1 MYTLSEPCFETFLV
15 QDTRDER
22 TVACSS
28 RETQLLQRWEL
39 NVTITIAASPPPH
52 YRHCRAAC
60 ARDVAQRSKDR
71 QTVDRL
77 TDRQP
82 GMLTELKALER
93 QYNVVCHLSAGRS
106 RYQTADNSDFVN
118 GR

>member
-1 MYTLSEPCFETFLV
+1 MENLLYSFETFLV

-22 TVACSS
+22 TVTCSS

-60 ARDVAQRSKDR
+60 ARDVAQRSTVERQTDR
-71 QTVDRL
+71 QTA
-77 TDRQP
+77 
-82 GMLTELKALER
+82 GEMLTELKALER
-93 QYNVVCHLSAGRS
+93 QYNVVCQLVVVGIK
-106 RYQTADNSDFVN
+106 QLIIPTL
-118 GR
+118 